1 MGINAQV
8 ATVIAYLKANN
19 FVGKEILS
27 LGRQDK
33 AFSLKDLRNIN
44 RNVSAGWT
52 DSQMEASVKDPSA
65 ETFLNLCG
73 FKVSRAIDA
82 SDFEGADIVH
92 DLNLAIPEHLQ
103 DITSFFYDGG
113 TLEHV
118 FDVATS
124 FKNAF
129 DLLKVGGI
137 ALFAPPANN
146 QCGHGFYQ
154 FSPELFFRVLSANG
168 FDSIHVY
175 LVTTNRPTKW
185 LKCVDPSR
193 AGRRYQFYSGEPL
206 QLIAIA
212 RKAKRLQS
220 LVIPQQSDYA
230 ESAWDETAEGR
241 ESRRRSHAGSV
252 SSAIASRLAFPVS
265 VVART
270 MFGISLGGRLPGL
283 WRRSMVKFV
292 SPEKDV
298 LFSIQPSISST
309 QCFD

>member
-8 ATVIAYLKANN
+8 ATVIAYLKANH
-19 FVGKEILS
+19 FVGDEILS
-27 LGRQDK
+27 LGRQDR

-44 RNVSAGWT
+44 RSVGADWT
-52 DSQMEASVKDPSA
+52 ESQMEASAGDSSA
-65 ETFLNLCG
+65 ETFLNLSG
-73 FKVSRAIDA
+73 FKVSRAMDA

-92 DLNLAIPEHLQ
+92 DLNLPIPEHLQ
-103 DITSFFYDGG
+103 DATSFFYDGG

-129 DLLKVGGI
+129 DLLQVGGI

-146 QCGHGFYQ
+146 HCGHGFYQ
-154 FSPELFFRVLSANG
+154 FSPEFFFRVLGANG

-175 LVTTNRPTKW
+175 LVTTNPPVRW
-185 LKCVDPSR
+185 LKCVDPYH

-212 RKAKRLQS
+212 RKAERLQS
-220 LVIPQQSDYA
+220 LVLPQQSDYA
-230 ESAWDETAEGR
+230 ESAWHETEQGR
-241 ESRRRSHAGSV
+241 ERRRRSYAPSIRSTLAFRV
-252 SSAIASRLAFPVS
+252 AFPVS

-270 MFGISLGGRLPGL
+270 MFGITLGGRLPGL
-283 WRRSMVKFV
+283 WRRAMVQFI
-292 SPEKDV
+292 SPERDA
-298 LFSIQPSISST
+298 LFGIQPR
-309 QCFD
+309 Q

>member
-1 MGINAQV
+1 
-8 ATVIAYLKANN
+8 
-19 FVGKEILS
+19 VG
-27 LGRQDK
+27 
-33 AFSLKDLRNIN
+33 
-44 RNVSAGWT
+44 AGWT
-52 DSQMEASVKDPSA
+52 ESQMEASVKDPSA
-65 ETFLNLCG
+65 ETFLNLSG

-92 DLNLAIPEHLQ
+92 DLNLPIPEHLQ
-103 DITSFFYDGG
+103 DTTSFFYDGG

-118 FDVATS
+118 FNVATS

-137 ALFAPPANN
+137 ALFAPPSNN

-175 LVTTNRPTKW
+175 LVTMLRPVRW

-193 AGRRYQFYSGEPL
+193 AGWRYQFYNGEPL

-212 RKAKRLQS
+212 RKSKRLQS
-220 LVIPQQSDYA
+220 LVIPQQNHY
-230 ESAWDETAEGR
+230 ESAWHETEEGR
-241 ESRRRSHAGSV
+241 ESRRRSYRGSTLFT
-252 SSAIASRLAFPVS
+252 IAYRLVFPIS

-283 WRRSMVKFV
+283 WQPSMLKSI
-292 SPEKDV
+292 SPGKDA
-298 LFSIQPSISST
+298 LFSVQ
-309 QCFD
+309 

>member
-8 ATVIAYLKANN
+8 ATVIAYLKANK
-19 FVGKEILS
+19 FVGNEILS

-65 ETFLNLCG
+65 ETFLNLSG

-92 DLNLAIPEHLQ
+92 DLNLAIPEHLRE
-103 DITSFFYDGG
+103 ITSFFYDGG

-168 FDSIHVY
+168 FDSIHMY

-193 AGRRYQFYSGEPL
+193 AGRRYQFYNGEPL

-212 RKAKRLQS
+212 RKARRLQAF
-220 LVIPQQSDYA
+220 VIPQQSDYA
-230 ESAWDETAEGR
+230 ESAWDETAKGR

-252 SSAIASRLAFPVS
+252 SSTIAYRLAFPVS
-265 VVART
+265 IIART

-298 LFSIQPSISST
+298 LFSIQPN
-309 QCFD
+309 Q

>member
-19 FVGKEILS
+19 FVGDEILS
-27 LGRQDK
+27 LGRQDRS
-33 AFSLKDLRNIN
+33 FSLKDIRNIN
-44 RNVSAGWT
+44 RNVGAGWT
-52 DSQMEASVKDPSA
+52 ESQMEASVKDPLA
-65 ETFLNLCG
+65 ETFLNLSG

-92 DLNLAIPEHLQ
+92 DLNLAIPTHLQ
-103 DITSFFYDGG
+103 EITSFFYDGG

-118 FDVATS
+118 FNVATS
-124 FKNAF
+124 FKNVF

-175 LVTTNRPTKW
+175 LVTTIRPTKW

-230 ESAWDETAEGR
+230 ESAWHETEEAR
-241 ESRRRSHAGSV
+241 ESRRRSYAGSI
-252 SSAIASRLAFPVS
+252 SATIAYRLAFPIA

-270 MFGISLGGRLPGL
+270 MFGICLGGRLPGL
-283 WRRSMVKFV
+283 WRRSMVKFI
-292 SPEKDV
+292 SPEKDA
-298 LFSIQPSISST
+298 LFGIQPN
-309 QCFD
+309 Q

>member
-8 ATVIAYLKANN
+8 ASVIAYLKANN
-19 FVGKEILS
+19 FVGDEILS

-33 AFSLKDLRNIN
+33 SFSLKDLRNIN
-44 RNVSAGWT
+44 RNVGAGWT
-52 DSQMEASVKDPSA
+52 ESQMETSVKDPLA
-65 ETFLNLCG
+65 ETFLNLSG

-92 DLNLAIPEHLQ
+92 DLNLAIPEHLK
-103 DITSFFYDGG
+103 DTTSFFYDGG

-124 FKNAF
+124 FKNVF

-175 LVTTNRPTKW
+175 LVTINGPAKW

-212 RKAKRLQS
+212 RKARCLQS

-230 ESAWDETAEGR
+230 ESAWYETEEGR
-241 ESRRRSHAGSV
+241 KSRRRSYAGSIK
-252 SSAIASRLAFPVS
+252 STLAYRLAFPVS

-270 MFGISLGGRLPGL
+270 IFGISLGGRLPGL
-283 WRRSMVKFV
+283 WRRSMVKAI
-292 SPEKDV
+292 SPEKDA
-298 LFSIQPSISST
+298 LFSTQPN
-309 QCFD
+309 Q

>member
-8 ATVIAYLKANN
+8 ATVIAYLKSSN
-19 FVGKEILS
+19 FVGDEILS
-27 LGRQDK
+27 LGRQDRS
-33 AFSLKDLRNIN
+33 FSLKDLRNIN

-52 DSQMEASVKDPSA
+52 ESQMEASVKDPLA
-65 ETFLNLCG
+65 ETFLNLSG
-73 FKVSRAIDA
+73 FKVCRAIDA
-82 SDFEGADIVH
+82 SDFEGADIIH
-92 DLNLAIPEHLQ
+92 DLNLSIPTHLQ
-103 DITSFFYDGG
+103 EITSFFYDGG

-118 FDVATS
+118 FNVGTS
-124 FKNAF
+124 FKNVF

-175 LVTTNRPTKW
+175 LVTTIRPTKW
-185 LKCVDPSR
+185 LKCVDPSH

-206 QLIAIA
+206 QIIAIA
-212 RKAKRLQS
+212 RKVKRLQS

-230 ESAWDETAEGR
+230 ESAWLETEEAR
-241 ESRRRSHAGSV
+241 ESRRGAYAGSI
-252 SSAIASRLAFPVS
+252 SSTIAYRLAFPVA

-283 WRRSMVKFV
+283 WRRSMVKFI
-292 SPEKDV
+292 SPEKDA
-298 LFSIQPSISST
+298 LFSIQPN
-309 QCFD
+309 Q

>member
-8 ATVIAYLKANN
+8 AAIIVYLRSHN
-19 FVGKEILS
+19 FVGDELLS

-33 AFSLKDLRNIN
+33 SFSLKDLRNIN
-44 RNVSAGWT
+44 SSMGAGWT
-52 DSQMEASVKDPSA
+52 ESQMKAAVTDPTA
-65 ETFLNLCG
+65 ETFLNLSG

-82 SDFEGADIVH
+82 SGFEGADIIH
-92 DLNLAIPEHLQ
+92 DLNCAIPERLQ

-129 DLLKVGGI
+129 DLLRVGGI

-146 QCGHGFYQ
+146 LCGHGFYQ
-154 FSPELFFRVLSANG
+154 FSPELFFRVLGANG

-175 LVTTNRPTKW
+175 LVTAIRPTKW

-193 AGRRYQFYSGEPL
+193 AGRRYQFYGGEPL

-230 ESAWDETAEGR
+230 ESAWHETAEGR
-241 ESRRRSHAGSV
+241 ESRRRSHARSI
-252 SSAIASRLAFPVS
+252 SSTLAYRLAFPVS
-265 VVART
+265 VVARA
-270 MFGISLGGRLPGL
+270 MFGISLGGGFLVYGGAR
-283 WRRSMVKFV
+283 W
-292 SPEKDV
+292 
-298 LFSIQPSISST
+298 SSL
-309 QCFD
+309 

>member
-19 FVGKEILS
+19 FVGDEILS
-27 LGRQDK
+27 LGRQDRS
-33 AFSLKDLRNIN
+33 FSLKDVRNIN
-44 RNVSAGWT
+44 RNVGAGWT
-52 DSQMEASVKDPSA
+52 ESQMEASVRDPLA
-65 ETFLNLCG
+65 ETFLNLSG

-92 DLNLAIPEHLQ
+92 DLNLAIPTQLQ
-103 DITSFFYDGG
+103 ETTSFFYDGG

-118 FDVATS
+118 FNVATS
-124 FKNAF
+124 FKNVF
-129 DLLKVGGI
+129 DLLKVGGV

-154 FSPELFFRVLSANG
+154 FSPEFFFRVLGANG
-168 FDSIHVY
+168 FDISIYVY
-175 LVTTNRPTKW
+175 LVTTIRPTKW

-230 ESAWDETAEGR
+230 ESAWHETEEAR
-241 ESRRRSHAGSV
+241 ECRRRSYAGSI
-252 SSAIASRLAFPVS
+252 SATIAYRLAFPVA

-270 MFGISLGGRLPGL
+270 TFGICLGGRLPGL
-283 WRRSMVKFV
+283 WRRSMVTFI
-292 SPEKDV
+292 SPEKDA
-298 LFSIQPSISST
+298 LFGIQPN
-309 QCFD
+309 Q

>member
-1 MGINAQV
+1 
-8 ATVIAYLKANN
+8 
-19 FVGKEILS
+19 VGARWSE
-27 LGRQDK
+27 
-33 AFSLKDLRNIN
+33 
-44 RNVSAGWT
+44 
-52 DSQMEASVKDPSA
+52 SQMEASAKDPLA
-65 ETFLNLCG
+65 ETFLSLSG

-103 DITSFFYDGG
+103 ETTSFFYDGG

-118 FDVATS
+118 FNVATA
-124 FKNAF
+124 FKNVF

-154 FSPELFFRVLSANG
+154 FSPELFFRLLSANG

-175 LVTTNRPTKW
+175 LVTTIGPTKW

-206 QLIAIA
+206 QIIAIA

-230 ESAWDETAEGR
+230 ESAWHETEEAR
-241 ESRRRSHAGSV
+241 KSRRRRGHTRSI
-252 SSAIASRLAFPVS
+252 SSTIAYRLAFPVS

-270 MFGISLGGRLPGL
+270 MFGISLGGTLPGL
-283 WRRSMVKFV
+283 WRRSMAKFI
-292 SPEKDV
+292 SPEKDA
-298 LFSIQPSISST
+298 LFSIQPN
-309 QCFD
+309 Q

>member
-8 ATVIAYLKANN
+8 ATVIAYLRANN
-19 FVGKEILS
+19 FVGDEILS

-33 AFSLKDLRNIN
+33 SFSLKDLKNIN
-44 RNVSAGWT
+44 RNMGAGWT
-52 DSQMEASVKDPSA
+52 ESQMEASAKDPLA
-65 ETFLNLCG
+65 ETFLNLSG
-73 FKVSRAIDA
+73 FKVSKAMDA

-92 DLNLAIPEHLQ
+92 DFNLAIPEHLRET
-103 DITSFFYDGG
+103 TSFFYDGG

-118 FDVATS
+118 FNVAAS
-124 FKNAF
+124 FKNVI
-129 DLLKVGGI
+129 DLLTVGGI

-175 LVTTNRPTKW
+175 LVTTVRPTKW

-193 AGRRYQFYSGEPL
+193 AGRRYQFYSGDPL

-230 ESAWDETAEGR
+230 ETAWHESEEAR
-241 ESRRRSHAGSV
+241 EIRRRSYMGSMP
-252 SSAIASRLAFPVS
+252 STIAYRLVFPVS

-270 MFGISLGGRLPGL
+270 MFGITLGGRLPGL
-283 WRRSMVKFV
+283 WRSSMVKFI
-292 SPEKDV
+292 SPEKDA
-298 LFSIQPSISST
+298 LFSIQPN
-309 QCFD
+309 Q

>member
-19 FVGKEILS
+19 LVGDEILS
-27 LGRQDK
+27 LGRQDRS
-33 AFSLKDLRNIN
+33 FSLRDVRNIK
-44 RNVSAGWT
+44 RNVRASWAE
-52 DSQMEASVKDPSA
+52 SQMEASAKDPLA
-65 ETFLNLCG
+65 ETFLSLSG

-92 DLNLAIPEHLQ
+92 DLNLEIPAHLHE
-103 DITSFFYDGG
+103 ITSFFYDGG

-124 FKNAF
+124 FKNVF

-175 LVTTNRPTKW
+175 LVATSRPAKW

-193 AGRRYQFYSGEPL
+193 AGRRYEFYSGEPL

-212 RKAKRLQS
+212 RKARRLQS
-220 LVIPQQSDYA
+220 LVTPQQSDYA
-230 ESAWDETAEGR
+230 ESAWHETEEAR
-241 ESRRRSHAGSV
+241 QSRRRSYAGSIP
-252 SSAIASRLAFPVS
+252 ATIAYRLVFPVA

-283 WRRSMVKFV
+283 WRRSMVRFV
-292 SPEKDV
+292 RPEKDA
-298 LFSIQPSISST
+298 LFSIQPN
-309 QCFD
+309 Q